1 MVVVIEALAIDVLTD
16 VDLIVVGVIAIALKL
31 VVSVSYTVGVPAAR
45 AFGLFKDAL
54 ADVIVGILT
63 TIGVEVL
70 ADGNTNAFA
79 VAMAALEF
87 PVSTP
92 LGGFSR

>member
-1 MVVVIEALAIDVLTD
+1 MVVVVEALVIAVLANAG
-16 VDLIVVGVIAIALKL
+16 LIVVGVIVFALRL

-45 AFGLFKDAL
+45 AFGLFKDAV

-87 PVSTP
+87 PVPTP
-92 LGGFSR
+92 LEGFSR